1 MVKTTSLASLFHHVG
16 HRNKSLCNSLF
27 EFMFPFCNTCFQ
39 STYLALFSLVRRRP
53 EHDRKVIEDP
63 SECKLEQLRSANQD
77 RYYKLLQNRPLTF
90 SKIRQNCFK
99 TCLKKKMAFHRTIGI
114 NGNLKKIIH
123 VACMDHT
130 DRALKFLI
138 FHSHLAWTEVN

>member
-1 MVKTTSLASLFHHVG
+1 MVKTTSLASLFDHVG

-63 SECKLEQLRSANQD
+63 SECKLEQLLRTANQEG
-77 RYYKLLQNRPLTF
+77 YYKLSQNRPLTF
-90 SKIRQNCFK
+90 SK
-99 TCLKKKMAFHRTIGI
+99 LKQKQ
-114 NGNLKKIIH
+114 L
-123 VACMDHT
+123 
-130 DRALKFLI
+130 
-138 FHSHLAWTEVN
+138 

>member
-1 MVKTTSLASLFHHVG
+1 
-16 HRNKSLCNSLF
+16 
-27 EFMFPFCNTCFQ
+27 MFRFCNTCFQ
-39 STYLALFSLVRRRP
+39 SAYLALFSLVRRRP

-63 SECKLEQLRSANQD
+63 SECKLEQLLRTANQD
-77 RYYKLLQNRPLTF
+77 GYITNYYKIVHRRSLSL
-90 SKIRQNCFK
+90 RQNYVK
-99 TCLKKKMAFHRTIGI
+99 TCLKKKMAFR

-138 FHSHLAWTEVN
+138 SHSHLAWTEVN